1 MSGKDED
8 EWVAVLSHYDLGA
21 LRGIEAGGGTAAP
34 KVWVQAERGR
44 YLLRQRRP
52 ASSIPDVVRFDH
64 GVIQALAA
72 AGLPCVPP
80 ERTRSGE
87 TWVQRGDA
95 AYELF
100 RYVPD
105 LERFRQGNLAQIS
118 AAGET
123 LARFHRTTRDLQPPG
138 AKPWP
143 PEHEIGA
150 MYRTLAETLPGA
162 PGTPIMRAAG
172 AEMLASAERLRR
184 RFAEIDVPSLP
195 HVIIHGDYTPANILF
210 RGDAVGG
217 IFDMD
222 WVSRQARL
230 IDIGEALIFF
240 AFRRASDIAPDRI
253 ASLVQTWEPDER
265 GARAFLTAYQ
275 SLWPLGAD
283 ESQILPLYMWQ
294 TWLGVRI
301 RAMRKVAPAQQLA
314 LLTTGALRPLR
325 WLEQEAPSAMADLI
339 AQTTGDISPI

>member
-1 MSGKDED
+1 MILGKNED
-8 EWVAVLSHYDLGA
+8 EWLALLSHYDLGA
-21 LRGIEAGGGTAAP
+21 LQRIEPGGGTAAP
-34 KVWVQAERGR
+34 KVWVQTERSR

-52 ASSIPDVVRFDH
+52 ASSTPDVVRFDH

-87 TWVQRGDA
+87 TWVQQDDA

-100 RYVPD
+100 RYLPD

-118 AAGET
+118 AAAET

-143 PEHEIGA
+143 LEHEIGA
-150 MYRTLAETLPGA
+150 MYRTLAQALPA
-162 PGTPIMRAAG
+162 ATGTPIMRAAA
-172 AEMLASAERLRR
+172 AEMLASAERLQR
-184 RFAEIDVPSLP
+184 RFAEIDASLLP
-195 HVIIHGDYTPANILF
+195 HVIIHGDYTPANVLF
-210 RGDAVGG
+210 RGDTVGG

-222 WVSRQARL
+222 WMSRQVRL
-230 IDIGEALIFF
+230 VDIGEALIFF
-240 AFRRASDIAPDRI
+240 AFRRASDIDPDRI
-253 ASLVQTWEPDER
+253 ASLVQAWEPDER

-275 SLWPLGAD
+275 SIWPLEAA
-283 ESQILPLYMWQ
+283 ESQALPLYMWQ

-325 WLEQEAPSAMADLI
+325 WLEQEAPSVIADLI
-339 AQTTGDISPI
+339 SQTAS